1 MSLALR
7 MLLLVGAVWMAIYIL
22 RKIRKAQMQ
31 IDDALFWIATA
42 FLFVLLG
49 VFPEIAIYAAVILGV
64 QSPANLVF
72 LVMIFLLLFKLFALT
87 RKVSILE
94 HKLRYF
100 TQTYALKGIDTTVQH
115 NVDKRGEME

>member
-7 MLLLVGAVWMAIYIL
+7 ALLLGGAVWMAVYIL

-31 IDDALFWIATA
+31 IDDALFWILTA

-49 VFPEIAIYAAVILGV
+49 IFPGLAVGAAQLLGI

-72 LVMIFLLLFKLFALT
+72 LVAIFLLLFKTFALT
-87 RKVSILE
+87 RKISVLE
-94 HKLRYF
+94 YKLKYF
-100 TQTYALKGIDTTVQH
+100 AQTYAIGQALEEETSTEEA
-115 NVDKRGEME
+115 KR

>member
-7 MLLLVGAVWMAIYIL
+7 ILLLFGAVWMAGYIL

-31 IDDALFWIATA
+31 IDDALFWILTA
-42 FLFVLLG
+42 FVFVVLG
-49 VFPEIAIYAAVILGV
+49 VFPGIAVWAAGVIGV

-72 LVMIFLLLFKLFALT
+72 LVVISLLFFKLFALT
-87 RKVSILE
+87 RKVSVLE

-100 TQTYALKGIDTTVQH
+100 AQTYAIHDH
-115 NVDKRGEME
+115 DKK

>member
-7 MLLLVGAVWMAIYIL
+7 ALLLGGAVWMAAYIL

-31 IDDALFWIATA
+31 IDDALFWILTA

-49 VFPEIAIYAAVILGV
+49 IFPGIAIGAAQLLGI

-72 LVMIFLLLFKLFALT
+72 LVAIFLLLFKTFSLT
-87 RKVSILE
+87 RKISVLE
-94 HKLRYF
+94 YKLKYF
-100 TQTYALKGIDTTVQH
+100 AQTYALDQTQEKGTAVEKIE
-115 NVDKRGEME
+115 K

>member
-7 MLLLVGAVWMAIYIL
+7 VLLLIGAVWMAIYIL

-31 IDDALFWIATA
+31 IDDALFWIITA

-49 VFPEIAIYAAVILGV
+49 VFPGIAVFAAHVIGV

-72 LVMIFLLLFKLFALT
+72 LVTIFLLLFKLFALT
-87 RKVSILE
+87 RKVSMLE
-94 HKLRYF
+94 HKIRHF
-100 TQTYALKGIDTTVQH
+100 AQTYAICELNEK
-115 NVDKRGEME
+115 E

>member
-7 MLLLVGAVWMAIYIL
+7 ALLLVGAVWMAAYIL

-31 IDDALFWIATA
+31 IDDALFWIVTS

-49 VFPEIAIYAAVILGV
+49 IFPGIAIMTANLLGV

-72 LVMIFLLLFKLFALT
+72 LVVIFLLLFKLFALT
-87 RKVSILE
+87 RKVSVLE
-94 HKLRYF
+94 HKLKELVQR
-100 TQTYALKGIDTTVQH
+100 YALDEK
-115 NVDKRGEME
+115 KR

>member
-7 MLLLVGAVWMAIYIL
+7 MLLLFGAVWMAGYIL

-31 IDDALFWIATA
+31 IDDALFWILTA
-42 FLFVLLG
+42 FVFVALG
-49 VFPEIAIYAAVILGV
+49 VFPGIAVWAAGVIGV

-72 LVMIFLLLFKLFALT
+72 LVVIALLFFKLFALT
-87 RKVSILE
+87 RKVSVLE

-100 TQTYALKGIDTTVQH
+100 AQTYAIHDH
-115 NVDKRGEME
+115 DKQ